1 MLHIDFFIS
10 NSSMDIHIDRAP
22 AYALLL
28 FGLYSLIFGNILFEI
43 FDDKV
48 REYFKTNFYA
58 KHIVAIILLFIIY
71 ISTDKNLTTNNVF
84 KIMLSVVLIYIWF
97 ILTTKTPFQI
107 TITIVFLATTI
118 FILNIYSERYKME
131 SENANDTELLDRI
144 TYIRYIQMFLTIL
157 MSILT
162 IIGNIMYYNGDS
174 R

>member
-1 MLHIDFFIS
+1 
-10 NSSMDIHIDRAP
+10 MDIHIDRAP

-84 KIMLSVVLIYIWF
+84 KIILSVVLIYIWF

-118 FILNIYSERYKME
+118 YILNIYSERYKME

-157 MSILT
+157 MFIIT
-162 IIGNIMYYNGDS
+162 IIGNIMYYNGYS